1 MGQEK
6 SPKNAPTKKKRKKE
20 KEKKENNRGFF
31 VFEKILSIRVNIF
44 YLNRNI

>member
-6 SPKNAPTKKKRKKE
+6 SPKNAPTKKK
-20 KEKKENNRGFF
+20 ENKRGFF

-44 YLNRNI
+44 YLNRKI